1 MPAATFVIVSSS
13 GMSGS
18 DPDRIAD
25 AGDSRILTLR
35 GLWAIR
41 RQLAGDTPIGG
52 RSAAMWW
59 RRGGSERGSVAVTV
73 ALAITVL
80 LGFAA
85 LVVDIGL
92 NWAART
98 SAQTAA
104 DSAALAGASRLVA
117 DGGAAALL
125 TVNDALTDN
134 GIALPGVV
142 NWATDGN
149 EGNGE
154 VVCWTLPA
162 GAPGPGAN
170 CPDGSNAL
178 QVTTPAIE
186 VQYAFAPLLGE
197 ATRSIK
203 ARAAAAAGPE
213 APNNCVLCVL
223 DPGDEAALAATG
235 AGGIDVDGGG
245 IVVNSEDAAAVLL
258 TGGGIVSA
266 DQIRVVGGIDLPI
279 SGSLLPPAET
289 GGPPVPDPLADLPTP
304 GELPI
309 PPNPD
314 LTPVRDI
321 TTDTTL
327 TPGVYERITV
337 HDGAILALEE
347 GGVYVV
353 TDFDPVHTG
362 FRVLDG
368 GRVEGEGATIYLAC
382 QDYPAPCDGA
392 AGARFRLDP
401 GSEFEVSPPASGEE
415 YAGLSVFA
423 DPGNTRSQQLRGNV
437 TLAGAVYAA
446 SARLVVFPTAN
457 VKINSLVVVDRLTAA
472 SLVPLLVNYN
482 PTLSIFGYGVPV
494 LIS

>member
-1 MPAATFVIVSSS
+1 
-13 GMSGS
+13 
-18 DPDRIAD
+18 
-25 AGDSRILTLR
+25 
-35 GLWAIR
+35 
-41 RQLAGDTPIGG
+41 
-52 RSAAMWW
+52 MWW
-59 RRGGSERGSVAVTV
+59 SRGGSERGSVAVTV

-125 TVNDALTDN
+125 TVEQGLTDN
-134 GIALPGVV
+134 GITLPGAV

-149 EGNGE
+149 EDNGE

-186 VQYAFAPLLGE
+186 VEYAFAPLLGE
-197 ATRSIK
+197 GSRSIK
-203 ARAAAAAGPE
+203 ARAAAAAGPA

-223 DPGDEAALAATG
+223 DLDDDAALAATG
-235 AGGIDVDGGG
+235 EGGIRVDGG

-258 TGGGIVSA
+258 SNVGDVRA
-266 DQIRVVGGIDLPI
+266 DQIRVVGGINLLS
-279 SGSLLPPAET
+279 SGALLPPAET
-289 GGPPVPDPLADLPTP
+289 GGPPVPDPLADLPP
-304 GELPI
+304 PDGLPI
-309 PPNPD
+309 PPPPAAVPAQD
-314 LTPVRDI
+314 V
-321 TTDTTL
+321 TTTTTL
-327 TPGVYERITV
+327 TPGVYEHITV
-337 HDGAILALEE
+337 ENGATLTLEE
-347 GGVYVV
+347 GVYVV
-353 TDFDPVHTG
+353 TDFDSVHTG

-368 GRVEGEGATIYLAC
+368 GRVEGDGVTIYLAC
-382 QDYPAPCDGA
+382 EDYPAPCDGD
-392 AGARFRLDP
+392 AGTRFRLDP
-401 GSEFEVSPPASGEE
+401 GSEFEVDPPAAGESA

-423 DPGNTRSQQLRGNV
+423 DPGNTRSQQLHGTV

-446 SARLVVFPTAN
+446 SARLVVLPTAD
-457 VKINSLVVVDRLTAA
+457 VQVNSLVVVDRLTTA
-472 SLVPLLVNYN
+472 SPVPLRVDYDPSLD
-482 PTLSIFGYGVPV
+482 IFGYGVPV

>member
-1 MPAATFVIVSSS
+1 
-13 GMSGS
+13 
-18 DPDRIAD
+18 
-25 AGDSRILTLR
+25 
-35 GLWAIR
+35 
-41 RQLAGDTPIGG
+41 
-52 RSAAMWW
+52 MWW
-59 RRGGSERGSVAVTV
+59 SRGGSERGSVAVTV

-104 DSAALAGASRLVA
+104 DSAALAGASTLLA

-125 TVNDALTDN
+125 TVNGALTDN
-134 GIALPGVV
+134 GIALPGAV

-170 CPDGSNAL
+170 CPDGSNAM

-203 ARAAAAAGPE
+203 ARAAAAAGPA

-223 DPGDEAALAATG
+223 DEDDEAALASTAL
-235 AGGIDVDGGG
+235 GGIDVDGGG
-245 IVVNSEDAAAVLL
+245 IVVNSNNAGAVLL
-258 TGGGIVSA
+258 SGAGNVIA
-266 DQIRVVGGIDLPI
+266 DQIRVVGGISLEGIGD
-279 SGSLLPPAET
+279 LLPPAEQ
-289 GGPPVPDPLADLPTP
+289 GGPPVPDPLADLLAPA
-304 GELPI
+304 ELSD
-309 PPNPD
+309 PPDPD

-321 TTDTTL
+321 TADTTL
-327 TPGVYERITV
+327 TPGVYEHITV
-337 HDGAILALEE
+337 HGGATLTLQE
-347 GGVYVV
+347 GVYVV
-353 TDFDPVHTG
+353 TGFSPENPG

-368 GRVEGEGATIYLAC
+368 GRVQGDGATIYLAC
-382 QDYPAPCDGA
+382 ADYPVSCDGA
-392 AGARFRLDP
+392 GSMFRLDS
-401 GSEFEVSPPASGEE
+401 GSVFDVSPPADDEV

-423 DPGNTRSQQLRGNV
+423 DRGNTQTQQLRDDV

-446 SARLVVFPTAN
+446 SAHLVVFPTAN
-457 VKINSLVVVDRLTAA
+457 VVEVDSLVVVGRLTAA
-472 SLVPLLVNYN
+472 SPNPLRVDYDPNL
-482 PTLSIFGYGVPV
+482 PIFGYGVPV

>member
-1 MPAATFVIVSSS
+1 
-13 GMSGS
+13 MSGS

-25 AGDSRILTLR
+25 AGDSRTLTLR

-41 RQLAGDTPIGG
+41 RELAGDTPIGG

-59 RRGGSERGSVAVTV
+59 RRGGSEQGSVAVTV

-104 DSAALAGASRLVA
+104 DSAALAGASTLLA

-186 VQYAFAPLLGE
+186 VEYAFAPLLGE

-203 ARAAAAAGPE
+203 ARAAAAAGPA

-223 DPGDEAALAATG
+223 DLGDDAALAATG
-235 AGGIDVDGGG
+235 AGGIEVDGGG
-245 IVVNSEDAAAVLL
+245 IVVNSNDAGAVLL
-258 TGGGIVSA
+258 TGGGIVRA

-289 GGPPVPDPLADLPTP
+289 GGPPVPNPLADLPSP
-304 GELPI
+304 GGLPI
-309 PPNPD
+309 PPTPD
-314 LTPVRDI
+314 STPVRDI
-321 TTDTTL
+321 TTDTIL
-327 TPGVYERITV
+327 TQGVYESITV
-337 HDGAILALEE
+337 NDGATLTLEE
-347 GGVYVV
+347 GVYVV
-353 TDFDPVHTG
+353 TDFSPSTPG
-362 FRVLDG
+362 FRVNSG

-382 QDYPAPCDGA
+382 EGYPAPCDGD
-392 AGARFRLDP
+392 AGTRFRLDP
-401 GSEFEVSPPASGEE
+401 GSEFDVSPPTSGA
-415 YAGLSVFA
+415 YAGLSIFA
-423 DPGNTRSQQLRGNV
+423 DSGNTRSQQLRGDV

-446 SARLVVFPTAN
+446 SARLVVFLTAN
-457 VKINSLVVVDRLTAA
+457 VQVDSLVAVDRLTAA
-472 SLVPLLVNYN
+472 SLDTLRVNYD
-482 PTLSIFGYGVPV
+482 PSLSIFGYGVPV

>member
-1 MPAATFVIVSSS
+1 
-13 GMSGS
+13 
-18 DPDRIAD
+18 
-25 AGDSRILTLR
+25 
-35 GLWAIR
+35 
-41 RQLAGDTPIGG
+41 
-52 RSAAMWW
+52 
-59 RRGGSERGSVAVTV
+59 V

-125 TVNDALTDN
+125 TVEQGLTDN
-134 GIALPGVV
+134 GITLPGAV

-186 VQYAFAPLLGE
+186 VEYAFAPLLGE
-197 ATRSIK
+197 GSRNIK
-203 ARAAAAAGPE
+203 ARAAAAAGPA
-213 APNNCVLCVL
+213 APNNCALCVL
-223 DPGDEAALAATG
+223 DLDDDAALAATG
-235 AGGIDVDGGG
+235 VGGIDVGGGG
-245 IVVNSEDAAAVLL
+245 IVVNSDDAGAVLL
-258 TGGGIVSA
+258 TGGGNVKA

-279 SGSLLPPAET
+279 SGAFLPPPEQ
-289 GGPPVPDPLADLPTP
+289 GGPPVPDPLADLLTP
-304 GELPI
+304 DKLPI
-309 PPNPD
+309 PPTPD
-314 LTPVRDI
+314 PTPVRDI
-321 TTDTTL
+321 TVDTTL
-327 TPGVYERITV
+327 TQGVYEHITV
-337 HDGAILALEE
+337 HDGATLTLDE
-347 GGVYVV
+347 GVYVV
-353 TDFDPVHTG
+353 TDFTTTNTG

-368 GRVEGEGATIYLAC
+368 GRVEGDGATIYLAC
-382 QDYPAPCDGA
+382 EDYPAPCDGA
-392 AGARFRLDP
+392 AGTRFRLDP
-401 GSEFEVSPPASGEE
+401 LSEFDVSPPASGEE

-423 DPGNTRSQQLRGNV
+423 DPGNTRSQRLYGNV
-437 TLAGAVYAA
+437 TLHGAVYAA

-457 VKINSLVVVDRLTAA
+457 VQVDSLVVVDRLTAA
-472 SLVPLLVNYN
+472 SLVPLGVDYN
-482 PTLSIFGYGVPV
+482 PSLSIFGYGVPV
-494 LIS
+494 LIR

>member
-1 MPAATFVIVSSS
+1 
-13 GMSGS
+13 
-18 DPDRIAD
+18 
-25 AGDSRILTLR
+25 
-35 GLWAIR
+35 
-41 RQLAGDTPIGG
+41 
-52 RSAAMWW
+52 MWW
-59 RRGGSERGSVAVTV
+59 GRGGSERGSVAVTV
-73 ALAITVL
+73 ALAMTVL

-125 TVNDALTDN
+125 TVEQGLTDN
-134 GIALPGVV
+134 GISLPGAV

-203 ARAAAAAGPE
+203 ARAAAAAGPA

-223 DPGDEAALAATG
+223 DPDDEAALASTA
-235 AGGIDVDGGG
+235 AGGINVADGGG
-245 IVVNSEDAAAVLL
+245 IVVNSNDAAAVL
-258 TGGGIVSA
+258 VSDVGDVIA
-266 DQIRVVGGIDLPI
+266 DQIRVVGGVSLLS
-279 SGSLLPPAET
+279 SGALLPPAET
-289 GGPPVPDPLADLPTP
+289 GGPPVPDPLANLPTP
-304 GELPI
+304 DELPFALT
-309 PPNPD
+309 PD

-321 TTDTTL
+321 TADTTL

-337 HDGAILALEE
+337 HDGAILTLEE
-347 GGVYVV
+347 GVYVV
-353 TDFDPVHTG
+353 TDFDSVHTG
-362 FRVLDG
+362 FRVLDR
-368 GRVEGEGATIYLAC
+368 GRVEGDGVTIYLAC
-382 QDYPAPCDGA
+382 EDYPAPCDGD
-392 AGARFRLDP
+392 AGTRFRLDP
-401 GSEFEVSPPASGEE
+401 LSEFDVSPPASGDV

-423 DPGNTRSQQLRGNV
+423 DPGNTRSQQLRGDV

-446 SARLVVFPTAN
+446 SARLVVFPTAD
-457 VKINSLVVVDRLTAA
+457 VQVNSLVVVDRLTAA
-472 SLVPLLVNYN
+472 SAVPLEVDYDPRLD
-482 PTLSIFGYGVPV
+482 IFGYGVPV

>member
-1 MPAATFVIVSSS
+1 
-13 GMSGS
+13 
-18 DPDRIAD
+18 
-25 AGDSRILTLR
+25 
-35 GLWAIR
+35 
-41 RQLAGDTPIGG
+41 
-52 RSAAMWW
+52 MWW
-59 RRGGSERGSVAVTV
+59 SRGGSERGSVAVTV
-73 ALAITVL
+73 ALAMTVL

-104 DSAALAGASRLVA
+104 DSAALAGASRLLA

-125 TVNDALTDN
+125 TVEQGLTGN
-134 GIALPGVV
+134 GITLPGAV

-203 ARAAAAAGPE
+203 ARAAAAAGPA

-223 DPGDEAALAATG
+223 DEDDAAALASTAV
-235 AGGIDVDGGG
+235 GGIDVDGGG
-245 IVVNSEDAAAVLL
+245 IVVNSDDDAAVLL
-258 TGGGIVSA
+258 SGLGDVSA
-266 DQIRVVGGIDLPI
+266 DQIRVVGEVDL
-279 SGSLLPPAET
+279 SGGGALLPPAET

-304 GELPI
+304 DELPI
-309 PPNPD
+309 PP
-314 LTPVRDI
+314 TPAAVPVQDV

-327 TPGVYERITV
+327 TSGVYEHITV
-337 HDGAILALEE
+337 SNGATLTLGE
-347 GGVYVV
+347 GVYVV
-353 TDFDPVHTG
+353 TDFDTTNTG

-368 GRVEGEGATIYLAC
+368 GRVEGDGATIYLAC
-382 QDYPAPCDGA
+382 QDYPAPCDGD
-392 AGARFRLDP
+392 AGTRFRLDP
-401 GSEFEVSPPASGEE
+401 LSVFEVSPPASGEE

-437 TLAGAVYAA
+437 TLDGAVYAA
-446 SARLVVFPTAN
+446 SARLAIFPTAN
-457 VKINSLVVVDRLTAA
+457 NVQVNSLVVVDRLTAA
-472 SLVPLLVNYN
+472 SPFPLGVDYDPSLD
-482 PTLSIFGYGVPV
+482 IFGYGVPV

>member
-1 MPAATFVIVSSS
+1 
-13 GMSGS
+13 
-18 DPDRIAD
+18 
-25 AGDSRILTLR
+25 
-35 GLWAIR
+35 
-41 RQLAGDTPIGG
+41 
-52 RSAAMWW
+52 MWW
-59 RRGGSERGSVAVTV
+59 SRGGSEQGSVAVTV

-104 DSAALAGASRLVA
+104 DSAALAGASTLLA

-149 EGNGE
+149 DGNGE

-203 ARAAAAAGPE
+203 ARAAAAAGPA

-223 DPGDEAALAATG
+223 DVDDEAALASTAV
-235 AGGIDVDGGG
+235 GGIEVIGGG
-245 IVVNSEDAAAVLL
+245 IVVNSDAAGAVLL
-258 TGGGIVSA
+258 SGVGDVRA

-279 SGSLLPPAET
+279 NGTLIPPAEQ
-289 GGPPVPDPLADLPTP
+289 GGPPVPDPLADLSPP
-304 GELPI
+304 DELPI
-309 PPNPD
+309 PP
-314 LTPVRDI
+314 TPAAAPVQDVI
-321 TTDTTL
+321 TDTTL
-327 TPGVYERITV
+327 TPGVYEHITV
-337 HDGAILALEE
+337 EDGATLTLEE
-347 GGVYVV
+347 GVYVV
-353 TDFDPVHTG
+353 TDFSDSDPG

-368 GRVEGEGATIYLAC
+368 GRVEGDGATIYLAC

-392 AGARFRLDP
+392 AGTRFRLDP
-401 GSEFEVSPPASGEE
+401 DSEFVVTPPAAGE

-423 DPGNTRSQQLRGNV
+423 DPGNTRSQQLRGDV
-437 TLAGAVYAA
+437 TLPGAVYAA
-446 SARLVVFPTAN
+446 SARLVVFLTAD
-457 VKINSLVVVDRLTAA
+457 VQVDSLVVVDRLTAA
-472 SLVPLLVNYN
+472 SPNPLRVTYD
-482 PTLSIFGYGVPV
+482 PSLSIFGYGVPV